1 MFAGRSYV
9 RVTLNIAARG
19 CGTRIICAD
28 GVHHSLF
35 DIDDRDYVPP
45 IASMLNAPVKL
56 TAFLKKL

>member
-1 MFAGRSYV
+1 MCAGRSYV
-9 RVTLNIAARG
+9 RVTLNIAAQG

-45 IASMLNAPVKL
+45 IANTHKCAG
-56 TAFLKKL
+56 